1 MIKVL
6 LVEDNPTLLDSMA
19 FNLEMHGYDIIQ
31 ATDGEQAITT
41 LKGLVE
47 PPDVI
52 VSDIAM
58 PNMNG
63 YQLLE
68 AVHSESLWNTVPFIF
83 LTAFDSRNAVQLGKE
98 LGADDY
104 LVKPFDPEELV
115 TAIENKLK
123 MVTRFRADAAN
134 RLDQMRK
141 DLIMMISHEIRT
153 PLTSI
158 YGGANVLAKNMDQM
172 SPETVRTVLE
182 IVTSGATRLNN
193 LVTQI
198 VFLLRYDCGQA
209 QDVVKKSSKPLA
221 VKALLTKAMEPFFW
235 EVGDPDGSDE
245 RLLTSGVEQ
254 NAFIRVNG
262 ISDYLVLALSE
273 IIRNALA
280 YSPKTQPI
288 NIKVEA
294 NDTHVSF
301 IVEDQGGGIAPE
313 QLHRVW
319 ERFVQID
326 REEHEQQGA
335 GLGLTIVRACA
346 NLHGGSCAID
356 SSEDGTRVTF
366 TLPIYNVE

>member
-1 MIKVL
+1 MTKVL
-6 LVEDNPTLLDSMA
+6 IVEDNPTLLDSLA

-41 LKGLVE
+41 LKGLVT
-47 PPDVI
+47 PPDII

-68 AVHSESLWNTVPFIF
+68 AVHAEATWNTVPFIF

-158 YGGANVLAKNMDQM
+158 YGGANVLVKNFDQM
-172 SPETVRTVLE
+172 PPETMRTLLE
-182 IVTSGATRLNN
+182 IVSSGATRLNH

-209 QDVVKKSSKPLA
+209 QEIVKKNAQPLA
-221 VKALLTKAMEPFFW
+221 LKTLVTKAMEPFYW
-235 EVGDPDGSDE
+235 EIGDADGSDE
-245 RLLTSGVEQ
+245 RLLTSGL
-254 NAFIRVNG
+254 NTFARVKG
-262 ISDYLVLALSE
+262 VSDYLVLAMSE
-273 IIRNALA
+273 IIRNALS
-280 YSPKTQPI
+280 YSPSTKPI
-288 NIKVEA
+288 SISVEA
-294 NDTHVSF
+294 TDTHVSL
-301 IVEDQGGGIAPE
+301 IVEDQGNGIAPE
-313 QLHRVW
+313 HLNRVW
-319 ERFVQID
+319 ERFAQID
-326 REEHEQQGA
+326 RDEHEQQGA

-346 NLHGGSCAID
+346 ELHGGSCTID
-356 SSEDGTRVTF
+356 SSEAGTRVTL
-366 TLPIYNVE
+366 TLPLYQAE